1 MWKFSHWKNKNAT
14 LCCFATALCK
24 CFIFC
29 FCFADFFFLS
39 SVCWVVFLLL
49 LLLVVFLCSFHL
61 RTARSFVFTLTL
73 LHFSFHCFPCAC
85 SRAPISIAGV
95 SLGGVFSFTVWQ
107 QPTVCRYIFI
117 NILLFCS
124 SNLGICSNHGV
135 AMRTKLSTE
144 NIVDSNIGTAN
155 NTIDISSRSRSS
167 SGNNNKND
175 RHASSSSSSNRDWMC
190 SQS

>member
-29 FCFADFFFLS
+29 FCFADFFPLIRLLS
-39 SVCWVVFLLL
+39 CVFAFAFACC
-49 LLLVVFLCSFHL
+49 V
-61 RTARSFVFTLTL
+61 FVFISLENGALVRFHSHPPPLLIPLFSMCLLARTDFHRWCESRWCVFVHRLTTANSVQI
-73 LHFSFHCFPCAC
+73 HIHKH
-85 SRAPISIAGV
+85 IIV
-95 SLGGVFSFTVWQ
+95 
-107 QPTVCRYIFI
+107 
-117 NILLFCS
+117 LFEQFGYMLKPWS
-124 SNLGICSNHGV
+124 

-175 RHASSSSSSNRDWMC
+175 RHASSSSSNRD
-190 SQS
+190 